1 MPQSGTCIL
10 QLPLRH
16 APSVAK
22 EAAALDHLSGGR
34 LVLGVGVGT
43 HPGEFAAAGVAFGA
57 RGRLLDDGIDT
68 LHRAWAQSAGARY
81 AQLPAPG
88 PIPVWVGGSS
98 EAALRRAA
106 CRGDGWIPLFVPAA
120 EYRAALGRLDKEAER
135 AGRDPGAVARATV
148 VFVSVGSAGADERGL
163 AWMSSL
169 YGLPARS
176 FQRHLVTGSARSC
189 ASALAR
195 FAEAGAQHIAVFV
208 TTDDPLVQFE
218 DLAGE
223 FAGLIASPSW
233 RRERRVRLYRPL
245 TARGSRNRLGGD
257 VVVRQDVS
265 IVGIGM
271 TPMDR
276 RDLTPADMAGQAV
289 RAALADAGLSPGD
302 VGLVISANAL
312 GGRLCDQGCI
322 RGQSWLRD
330 VDLGTTGVVNVDN
343 SCAGGSSAMHLG
355 WLAAQAGQ
363 SPVLVVGVEKM
374 WTGQRGETIAGIEDG
389 LPSDERAEIRVR
401 LDNDAG
407 SVLMALNA
415 GWVRHQ
421 IDERGTTPEQIAAAA
436 AKARR
441 AGSRNPLAQFRTPVT
456 VEEVLASPVVVAPLT
471 RLMCSSF
478 TDGAAAAVLSAG
490 TAPGAPRIRASV
502 LRSGNGELDYH
513 DRLRETAEE
522 AWKAAGAGPEDIDVV
537 ELHDATSAEEL
548 YALESLGFFP
558 AGDAGLA
565 TLAGDTDVG
574 GRGVCVNP
582 SGGLVARGHPL
593 GATGI
598 CQIAEL
604 VAQLRG
610 TATGRQVHQPRL
622 AAAVN
627 TGGIMSGQRHRP
639 RRRARPRAH
648 LTPGAWSSRHRVG
661 HRRTRQ
667 GRHQRGP
674 LGAARHQ

>member
-1 MPQSGTCIL
+1 
-10 QLPLRH
+10 
-16 APSVAK
+16 
-22 EAAALDHLSGGR
+22 
-34 LVLGVGVGT
+34 VL
-43 HPGEFAAAGVAFGA
+43 
-57 RGRLLDDGIDT
+57 
-68 LHRAWAQSAGARY
+68 
-81 AQLPAPG
+81 
-88 PIPVWVGGSS
+88 
-98 EAALRRAA
+98 
-106 CRGDGWIPLFVPAA
+106 
-120 EYRAALGRLDKEAER
+120 
-135 AGRDPGAVARATV
+135 
-148 VFVSVGSAGADERGL
+148 
-163 AWMSSL
+163 
-169 YGLPARS
+169 
-176 FQRHLVTGSARSC
+176 
-189 ASALAR
+189 
-195 FAEAGAQHIAVFV
+195 
-208 TTDDPLVQFE
+208 
-218 DLAGE
+218 
-223 FAGLIASPSW
+223 
-233 RRERRVRLYRPL
+233 
-245 TARGSRNRLGGD
+245 
-257 VVVRQDVS
+257 QDVS

-276 RDLTPADMAGQAV
+276 RDQTPETMAAQAV
-289 RAALADAGLSPGD
+289 RAALDDAGLSPGD

-322 RGQSWLRD
+322 RGQSWLRQ

-355 WLAAQAGQ
+355 VLAAQAGQ

-374 WTGQRGETIAGIEDG
+374 WTGNRGETIAGIEDG
-389 LPSDERAEIRVR
+389 LPSQERHQLRVR
-401 LDNDAG
+401 LENDAG

-415 GWVRHQ
+415 TWVRHQ
-421 IDERGTTPEQIAAAA
+421 IEERGTTPQQIAAAA

-490 TAPGAPRIRASV
+490 SAPGAPRVRASV

-522 AWKAAGAGPEDIDVV
+522 AWKAAGVGPEDIDVV

-558 AGDAGLA
+558 AGEAGVA
-565 TLAGDTDVG
+565 TIAGDTDVG
-574 GRGVCVNP
+574 GSGVCVNP

-610 TATGRQVHQPRL
+610 TAAGRQVHEPRL
-622 AAAVN
+622 AAAIN
-627 TGGIMSGQRHRP
+627 TGGIMAGKDTALVAVHVLERS
-639 RRRARPRAH
+639 
-648 LTPGAWSSRHRVG
+648 
-661 HRRTRQ
+661 
-667 GRHQRGP
+667 
-674 LGAARHQ
+674 